1 MSSFVFHFKE
11 LEGGNVEMN
20 RHKGRK
26 KRRTKS
32 KTDQDKREDRQEGC
46 TAGMKNSNS
55 LFVTPHSGGK
65 TEKNIA
71 P

>member
-11 LEGGNVEMN
+11 LEGGNVKKI
-20 RHKGRK
+20 RRKGRK

-46 TAGMKNSNS
+46 TA
-55 LFVTPHSGGK
+55 
-65 TEKNIA
+65 
-71 P
+71 